1 MDLDGFIK
9 KSITLI
15 KKKLGIKPT
24 AKRLMFAMAQ
34 FHEATDA
41 LVKWR
46 SGSAGVK
53 FACKKGCSYCC
64 HLRVELL
71 PPEAFYIAAHIKT
84 LPADQQAAIVG
95 KLIQHK
101 IYAEHKTFTHYAK
114 ACPFLT
120 SQGGCGIYA
129 VRPHKCRAHVSL
141 RVEPCATTGDAEE
154 DYALAL
160 AMQKLVA
167 QTLALYKQH
176 GCVMH
181 PLELGQGV
189 LAVLQDEHLMQR
201 WEDGEQVF
209 ELLPE
214 KIVFN

>member
-1 MDLDGFIK
+1 MDLDGYIK
-9 KSITLI
+9 KSLTAI

-24 AKRLMFAMAQ
+24 AKRLMFAMVQ

-46 SGSAGVK
+46 SSAGVK

-84 LPADQQAAIVG
+84 LPVAQQAILLE
-95 KLIQHK
+95 KLTQHK
-101 IYAEHKTFTHYAK
+101 LYAEGKTFTHYAK

-120 SQGGCGIYA
+120 PQGACGIYA

-141 RVEPCATTGDAEE
+141 RVESCATTGDAAE
-154 DYALAL
+154 DSVLAL

-181 PLELGQGV
+181 PMELGQGV
-189 LAVLQDEHLMQR
+189 LAVLQDEHLLQR
-201 WEDGEQVF
+201 WEAGEQVF